1 MVTLQ
6 SNQFWLTK
14 LLNNINMK
22 RILALVTVV
31 AITACAFIGLSFQG
45 NAGMQVKNGLKLY
58 ELTGSP
64 DYPDAELSLSSPAG
78 GSVIPVGTDS
88 FKFEVKNY
96 KLGMQTPDADQ
107 KMCANSAKGQH
118 IHFIM
123 DDAPYIA
130 SYSPTVGAD
139 IKPGHHV
146 LLAFLSRS
154 YHESLKHKKSFILK
168 EFNAGADAKS
178 DFDAKAPHVFLSR
191 PKGEYIGEKETGKV
205 MLDFYLVNCDLSATG
220 YKVKA
225 TVNGTEFILTKWA
238 PYLIE
243 GLPLGKSTV
252 KLELLDKNNALVKS
266 PFNGKEREFTL
277 KMEPGK

>member
-1 MVTLQ
+1 M
-6 SNQFWLTK
+6 NKKFGFALTM
-14 LLNNINMK
+14 LL
-22 RILALVTVV
+22 AFG
-31 AITACAFIGLSFQG
+31 AFIGLSFQTDKPL
-45 NAGMQVKNGLKLY
+45 QEKNGLKLY
-58 ELTGSP
+58 ELKGSP
-64 DYPDAELSLSSPAG
+64 DYPGAELSLASPANG
-78 GSVIPVGTDS
+78 ATLPVGSDT

-96 KLGMQTPDADQ
+96 TLGMQTPDADQ

-123 DDAPYIA
+123 DDAPYAA
-130 SYSPTVGAD
+130 SYNPNIAAD
-139 IKPGHHV
+139 MKPGHHV

-154 YHESLKHKKSFILK
+154 YHESLKHKKSYILK
-168 EFNAGADAKS
+168 EFNVGADAKS

-191 PKGEYIGEKETGKV
+191 PKGEYIGAKETGKV

-225 TVNGTEFILTKWA
+225 TINGTEFILTKWV
-238 PYLIE
+238 PYIVE

-252 KLELLDKNNALVKS
+252 KLELVDKSGALVKS

-277 KMEPGK
+277 KTEPEK